1 MKTDIEVAKIVGRV
15 DESYWAQVHDF
26 SPEDEQKFLIRGRL
40 LATITLSKKE
50 GESEVEVVSHGR
62 EILSHLHELYFGPT
76 DKSAI
81 DQLTFSVSTLVE
93 EEPTLQISCA
103 VVIDDNLYLVT
114 VGGGIWIRE
123 GSREGFLISPQESS
137 EVEKLCGKLR
147 PQMQVVLGNRQ
158 FWHHVPTGV
167 IRASLES
174 GVEQAMETL
183 GAVAHGSQ
191 KAQGVAGIIIAVR
204 TDVEKPKFI
213 VAPEE
218 TPEEIPTVS
227 KFDWLAQK
235 LPKRTGPVY
244 VQYGVHKTSKTM
256 IAGIIFLV
264 AFVILAIVGRA
275 RYQYLVSGRAKLDQR
290 SEELAFKFNEAK
302 ALVVL
307 NPARSRQLLPEIKS
321 ELEDIQLKGGAKY
334 KNSNL
339 DIVARE
345 LTQIIDK
352 SMGINKADLAEV
364 LDLSLVRDGMTGE
377 KMVWQEGK
385 LLVLDTALSRL
396 ISVDPVKKSGKVIAG
411 KDQLDSVKLLA
422 SYPGKTEVLS
432 NTGIIEC
439 QNDKCQNKIKLDSDW
454 GTVVDMGMFAG
465 NIYLLTNANIWRY
478 QTTETGFGTKQSW
491 IAKTEVVDLSGSTSL
506 TIDGSLWVTKSSEIM
521 KFTRGV
527 KENFVVSDLAVPLG
541 GNLVIYTNED
551 IEKIYVLDKLN
562 KRIVVVN
569 KTGEYVAQYAN
580 DLISGVS
587 SLVADEKNGKIYLLS
602 ASKIWQIQL

>member
-1 MKTDIEVAKIVGRV
+1 
-15 DESYWAQVHDF
+15 
-26 SPEDEQKFLIRGRL
+26 
-40 LATITLSKKE
+40 
-50 GESEVEVVSHGR
+50 
-62 EILSHLHELYFGPT
+62 
-76 DKSAI
+76 
-81 DQLTFSVSTLVE
+81 
-93 EEPTLQISCA
+93 
-103 VVIDDNLYLVT
+103 
-114 VGGGIWIRE
+114 
-123 GSREGFLISPQESS
+123 
-137 EVEKLCGKLR
+137 
-147 PQMQVVLGNRQ
+147 
-158 FWHHVPTGV
+158 
-167 IRASLES
+167 
-174 GVEQAMETL
+174 METL

-307 NPARSRQLLPEIKS
+307 NPTRSRQLLPEIKS

-364 LDLSLVRDGMTGE
+364 LDLGLVRDGMTGE
-377 KMVWQEGK
+377 RMVWQEGK

-396 ISVDPVKKSGKVIAG
+396 VSVDPVKKSGKVIAG

-478 QTTETGFGTKQSW
+478 QTTETGFGTKQKW
-491 IAKTEVVDLSGSTSL
+491 TEISNASSL
-506 TIDGSLWVTKSSEIM
+506 TIDGSIWLASQNEIL
-521 KFTRGV
+521 KYTRGV

-541 GNLVIYTNED
+541 GNLVVYTNED
-551 IEKIYVLDKLN
+551 IEKIYVLDKNN

-569 KTGEYVAQYAN
+569 KTGEYVAQYTN
-580 DLISGVS
+580 DLISGIS

>member
-1 MKTDIEVAKIVGRV
+1 
-15 DESYWAQVHDF
+15 
-26 SPEDEQKFLIRGRL
+26 
-40 LATITLSKKE
+40 
-50 GESEVEVVSHGR
+50 
-62 EILSHLHELYFGPT
+62 
-76 DKSAI
+76 
-81 DQLTFSVSTLVE
+81 
-93 EEPTLQISCA
+93 
-103 VVIDDNLYLVT
+103 
-114 VGGGIWIRE
+114 
-123 GSREGFLISPQESS
+123 
-137 EVEKLCGKLR
+137 
-147 PQMQVVLGNRQ
+147 
-158 FWHHVPTGV
+158 
-167 IRASLES
+167 
-174 GVEQAMETL
+174 
-183 GAVAHGSQ
+183 
-191 KAQGVAGIIIAVR
+191 IIAVR

-213 VAPEE
+213 VAPEVA
-218 TPEEIPTVS
+218 PEEIPTVS

-364 LDLSLVRDGMTGE
+364 LDLGLVRDGMTGE

-385 LLVLDTALSRL
+385 LLILDTELSRL
-396 ISVDPVKKSGKVIAG
+396 ISVDPVKKSGTV
-411 KDQLDSVKLLA
+411 LLGSDA
-422 SYPGKTEVLS
+422 IGGAKFITSYPGK
-432 NTGIIEC
+432 IEILTTKGVVEL
-439 QNDKCQNKIKLDSDW
+439 QNAKSKLQIVSDNDW

-478 QTTETGFGTKQSW
+478 QTTETGFGTKQKW
-491 IAKTEVVDLSGSTSL
+491 TEIANTSSL
-506 TIDGSLWVTKSSEIM
+506 TIDGSVWLGSQNEIL
-521 KFTRGV
+521 KFTRGI

-541 GNLVIYTNED
+541 GNLAIYTNED
-551 IEKIYVLDKLN
+551 IEKIYVLDKNN
-562 KRIVVVN
+562 KRIVVLN

-602 ASKIWQIQL
+602 GAKIWQIDL